1 MKCTLLVDCDSFY
14 ASCEKVFRP
23 DLRDKPVVVLS
34 NNDGFIIAKSRE
46 AKKLGFD
53 MLEPYFKVE
62 AKLKKHKVAV
72 FSANFALYGDLS
84 ARVMQTLELF
94 SGHIEVY
101 SIDEAFMEVDVSDPI
116 EFAREVRQT
125 VWKWVGIPVSIG
137 IAPTKTLAK
146 IASKFAKKDPDSDGV
161 FSLMGENI
169 DSLLDKVDVFDVWGV
184 GRQYGEFLKSNDVN
198 TAKDLKH
205 SPEKWVKNRM
215 TVMGLRC
222 VKELNGIPCFSL
234 EEVPEPQKAI
244 VRSRSF
250 GRLVESLY
258 DLSEATSAYAA
269 RACEKLRQQHSLC
282 SCVGVFIHTNPHKN
296 EPQYSNSAFI
306 RLPMPTANTPEMI
319 RIARHLTKKV
329 FKPGFRYLKAGVML
343 AELVSENNAPE
354 NLFVTPYQRSRER
367 ELMTTI
373 DKVNQLMGPGTLK
386 FGYVGLSEKPWK
398 MRQSARSP
406 RYTSKWDE
414 LPKVKA

>member
-94 SGHIEVY
+94 SSHIEVY
-101 SIDEAFMEVDVSDPI
+101 SIDEAFMEVDVSEPE

-146 IASKFAKKDPDSDGV
+146 IASKFAKKAPDSGGV
-161 FSLMGENI
+161 FSLLGENI
-169 DSLLDKVDVFDVWGV
+169 DDLLDKVDVFDVWGV
-184 GRQYGEFLKSNDVN
+184 GRQYGEFLKSNDVK
-198 TAKDLKH
+198 TAKDLKY

-282 SCVGVFIHTNPHKN
+282 SCVGIFIHTNPHKN
-296 EPQYSNSAFI
+296 EPQYSNSAFV
-306 RLPMPTANTPEMI
+306 RLPMPTANTPEVI

-343 AELVSENNAPE
+343 AELVSEHNAPE

-367 ELMTTI
+367 ELMNTI

>member
-1 MKCTLLVDCDSFY
+1 MKCTLLIDCDSFY

-23 DLRDKPVVVLS
+23 DLKNKPVVVLS
-34 NNDGFIIAKSRE
+34 NNDGFIIAKSSE

-94 SGHIEVY
+94 SDHIEVY
-101 SIDEAFMEVDVSDPI
+101 SIDEAFVEVDDVDP
-116 EFAREVRQT
+116 EGLARKIRQT

-137 IAPTKTLAK
+137 VAQTKTLAK
-146 IASKFAKKDPDSDGV
+146 IATKFAKKNPDTEGV
-161 FSLMGENI
+161 Y
-169 DSLLDKVDVFDVWGV
+169 SLLDKDVDLILEKIDVGDIWGV
-184 GRQYGEFLKSNDVN
+184 GHQYGEFLRNNGVM
-198 TAKDLKH
+198 TAKDLKY

-258 DLSEATSAYAA
+258 DLQEATSAYSA

-296 EPQYSNSAFI
+296 EPQYSNSAFV
-306 RLPMPTANTPEMI
+306 RLPLPTANTPEVI
-319 RIARHLTKKV
+319 QIARFLTKKV
-329 FKPGFRYLKAGVML
+329 YKPGFRYLKAGVML
-343 AELVSENNAPE
+343 AELVSEANAPE

-367 ELMTTI
+367 DLMTTI
-373 DKVNQLMGPGTLK
+373 DKINTFMGPGTIK
-386 FGYVGLSEKPWK
+386 FGSTGLSEKPWK
-398 MRQSARSP
+398 MRQSSRSP
-406 RYTSKWDE
+406 RYTSKWEE

>member
-198 TAKDLKH
+198 TAKDLKY